1 MRRFLPVTGDA
12 AAMAFPSPSPDAVP
26 VLDVVEPQAPAYE
39 PIAAAT
45 GAANSALFLDP
56 VGPAASARPSAS
68 AFSGPAS
75 WTATGFVVPPLS
87 HPPGP
92 TSCSVCADRR
102 TLGVAPGTAPFAASG
117 SAFPFGKPP
126 CSGSGRVSGAT
137 GRVSESSACAAPPA
151 SATVLTLSGH
161 RLLCTADCS
170 CRDTSEL
177 DELKAKV
184 ADFELAF
191 RRGSAEIPRP
201 PTARPR
207 IDVVDPEITVDEPE
221 SRVPPVEVPQ
231 LTGESAPPRTSNLS
245 RLTGRTVHVSL
256 TRPGCNVGCLR
267 AICTPL
273 PPSVTQ
279 KLLRPILAQCL
290 WAETCRSC
298 QVFSLEWQ
306 SIPLFNS
313 VLTGMSCPFLEGSL
327 LNFFIIPW
335 IGQGGLDVRVS
346 LNSRRLNT

>member
-1 MRRFLPVTGDA
+1 MVRVPPLSHNMHTMPVLKQVGGPPHHAFRVPPTGAPGGKVQSRAGIPPHNAHPRPHRDVSAPDAVQYPREGQPLRIAAEVPPPEVPESPDLYHFLRPRVGPPLAPEPWMRRFLPVTGDA

-191 RRGSAEIPRP
+191 RLKYHGPPQPNPALMLWILRSLWMRPSRGCP
-201 PTARPR
+201 P
-207 IDVVDPEITVDEPE
+207 
-221 SRVPPVEVPQ
+221 
-231 LTGESAPPRTSNLS
+231 
-245 RLTGRTVHVSL
+245 
-256 TRPGCNVGCLR
+256 
-267 AICTPL
+267 
-273 PPSVTQ
+273 
-279 KLLRPILAQCL
+279 
-290 WAETCRSC
+290 
-298 QVFSLEWQ
+298 
-306 SIPLFNS
+306 
-313 VLTGMSCPFLEGSL
+313 
-327 LNFFIIPW
+327 
-335 IGQGGLDVRVS
+335 
-346 LNSRRLNT
+346 